1 MKNEYALALAFLLA
15 ATVPAGHVLAQ
26 PPGLLTYRDLV
37 QEARRYEKLEG
48 SERATSGKVL
58 FHKVRLDLKPFGAG
72 SKDFFVARR
81 DEIGFVC
88 DKVAPGFKGG
98 TLEATVIRHEEGAEG
113 SHFFVLDRCAALK

>member
-1 MKNEYALALAFLLA
+1 MKHDYAPALAFLLA
-15 ATVPAGHVLAQ
+15 ATVPAAYVMAQ
-26 PPGLLTYRDLV
+26 PPLLTYRDVV

-58 FHKVRLDLKPFGAG
+58 FKKVRLDLKPFGAG

-98 TLEATVIRHEEGAEG
+98 TVEATVIRHEEGAEG
-113 SHFFVLDRCAALK
+113 SHFFVLDSCAAPK

>member
-26 PPGLLTYRDLV
+26 PAGLLAYRDLV

-48 SERATSGKVL
+48 SERTTSGKVL

-72 SKDFFVARR
+72 SKDFFVVRR

-88 DKVAPGFKGG
+88 DKLAPGFKGG
-98 TLEATVIRHEEGAEG
+98 TVEATVIRHEEGAEG
-113 SHFFVLDRCAALK
+113 SHFYVLDRCAALK